1 MKTLIKKA
9 GNANFLK
16 VAALSVFG
24 MGNIK
29 AEMSQE
35 LVAGITIGILFLGF
49 LVAFLWGRMGAEN
62 EG

>member
-1 MKTLIKKA
+1 MKTIIKKVSD
-9 GNANFLK
+9 ANFLK

-35 LVAGITIGILFLGF
+35 LIARITTCILFVGF
-49 LVAFLWGRMGAEN
+49 LIAFMWGRMGAEN
-62 EG
+62 EA